1 MPEYAGISVN
11 IAEYAGMCMNIPEY
25 ARVAFILHVHIVIP
39 CLL

>member
-1 MPEYAGISVN
+1 MPEYAGICVN

-25 ARVAFILHVHIVIP
+25 ARVAFILHVHIVIS

>member
-1 MPEYAGISVN
+1 MPEYAGICVN

>member
-1 MPEYAGISVN
+1 MPEHAGICVN

>member
-1 MPEYAGISVN
+1 MPEYAGICVN

-39 CLL
+39 CLR